1 MRNKI
6 LQNLRNGLID
16 YLGKNST
23 FQEHKVEDIQ
33 NQLPNTVT
41 VNKFIGITI
50 DNVKPLDREIG
61 SFSPSHDNF
70 MVDIVVLVRGAAYD
84 IMKDEL
90 DIIVHRVRKYLA
102 KDIGDLN
109 GLSETID
116 SDTETVITYNVVG
129 RSYINGKM
137 KKGELGHICTLSI
150 LITTQ
155 TQFN

>member
-6 LQNLRNGLID
+6 LQNLRDGLTS

-23 FQEHKVEDIQ
+23 FEEHKVEDIQ

-41 VNKFIGITI
+41 VNKFIGLTI
-50 DNVKPLDREIG
+50 DNVKPLSREIG

-70 MVDIVVLVRGAAYD
+70 MVDIVILVRGAAYD
-84 IMKDEL
+84 TMKDEL

-102 KDIGDLN
+102 NDIGGLN
-109 GLSETID
+109 GLEQTFD
-116 SDTETVITYNVVG
+116 SDTETVITYNVIG
-129 RSYINGKM
+129 RSYVNGKM
-137 KKGELGHICTLSI
+137 KKGDLGHLCTLSI
-150 LITTQ
+150 LVTTQ